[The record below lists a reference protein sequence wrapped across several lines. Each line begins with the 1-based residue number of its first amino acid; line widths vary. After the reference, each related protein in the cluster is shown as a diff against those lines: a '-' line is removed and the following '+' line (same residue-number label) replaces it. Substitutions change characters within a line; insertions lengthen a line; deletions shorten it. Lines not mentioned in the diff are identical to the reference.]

1 MQSFVTTMFT
11 DATNGWNQAIFMSIY
26 LWGFPVLHF
35 FWSIKP
41 SIILCCDFFFQN
53 SQFWLLCLWSKHHF
67 RHCPKVKITI
77 FVTRIPVWKNSIML
91 QLCWCEHLMWLN
103 CVQQNI
109 INNEPTLG
117 MYRFFLR
124 FINANLTHVLNIF
137 HREAVKYTNY
147 TKMLYKL
154 WNDTCTFIHTYI
166 IQYVSNLNELVG

>member
-1 MQSFVTTMFT
+1 
-11 DATNGWNQAIFMSIY
+11 
-26 LWGFPVLHF
+26 
-35 FWSIKP
+35 
-41 SIILCCDFFFQN
+41 
-53 SQFWLLCLWSKHHF
+53 
-67 RHCPKVKITI
+67 
-77 FVTRIPVWKNSIML
+77 
-91 QLCWCEHLMWLN
+91 MWLN

-154 WNDTCTFIHTYI
+154 
-166 IQYVSNLNELVG
+166 